1 LFSQSRAPALAHGKV
16 WPRMR
21 GKTLTVSVLGMALGA
36 CSGST
41 FQGGVYRS
49 ADVAF
54 RVGNLP
60 PGYRPVDAGKGRLA
74 FRDDETMTTILV
86 NARCGHADDDVPLI
100 ALTNQL
106 FMTFT
111 ERQPFEQRIEP
122 MDGREALH
130 TAMRA
135 KLDGVAKTFDVYVL
149 KKDGCVYDFVAIAS
163 PETADRTRPVFE
175 RFVAG
180 FHTLATED

>member
-1 LFSQSRAPALAHGKV
+1 
-16 WPRMR
+16 MR
-21 GKTLTVSVLGMALGA
+21 GQMLTVSVLGFALGA

-41 FQGGVYRS
+41 FQDGVYRS

-54 RVGNLP
+54 RVGGLP
-60 PGYRPVDAGKGRLA
+60 AEYRPVDAGHGRLA
-74 FRDDETMTTILV
+74 FRDDRTMTTILV
-86 NARCGHADDDVPLI
+86 NARCGHRDDDVPLM

-111 ERQPFEQRIEP
+111 ERQPIEQRVEP
-122 MDGREALH
+122 MDGRETLH
-130 TAMRA
+130 TVMRA
-135 KLDGVAKTFDVYVL
+135 KLDGVPKSFDVYVL

-163 PETADRTRPVFE
+163 PETFDRTRPGFE

-180 FHTLATED
+180 FHTLPAEN